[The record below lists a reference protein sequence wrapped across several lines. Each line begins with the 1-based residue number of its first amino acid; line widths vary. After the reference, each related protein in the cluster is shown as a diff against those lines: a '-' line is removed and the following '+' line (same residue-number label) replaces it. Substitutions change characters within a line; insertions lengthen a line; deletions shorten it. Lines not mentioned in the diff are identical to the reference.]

1 MMKTTRRWFARQESG
16 SVLALFLCTTLGA
29 SLGSPVPSA
38 AQSEVDPWSQLQAL
52 TDGFVGEVVT
62 ADFVQTFLPAGFSTG
77 DEETGVLHLSVPD
90 CLRWDYDQPYPKT
103 YLICGQEAY
112 TWNEGE
118 PQGRRFVLESDS
130 EPGLDF
136 LRLRIENLE
145 NRYSAKPEALD
156 ATRLKIVFTPLE
168 PDHGLV
174 QASVVLDMKT
184 HLLEGLTYEDLE
196 GNRTRFDI
204 SNYRPNS
211 GPPPFDLPLNI
222 DWLEQ

>member
-1 MMKTTRRWFARQESG
+1 MMRATTHWFPRLESG
-16 SVLALFLCTTLGA
+16 AALALLAFTTLGGA
-29 SLGSPVPSA
+29 FAFPTLSSA
-38 AQSEVDPWSQLQAL
+38 QPEVDPWSQLQAL
-52 TDGFVGEVVT
+52 KDGLVGEVVS

-90 CLRWDYDQPYPKT
+90 CLRWDYNQPYPKT

-112 TWNEGE
+112 TWNDGE

-145 NRYSAKPEALD
+145 NRYSAEPEALD
-156 ATRLKIVFTPLE
+156 STRLRIVFTPLD
-168 PDHGLV
+168 PGHSLV
-174 QASVVLDMKT
+174 KASMVLDMET
-184 HLLEGLTYEDLE
+184 HLLERLTYEDLE

-204 SNYRPNS
+204 SSYRPIS

>member
-1 MMKTTRRWFARQESG
+1 MMRAVFRWFARPESG
-16 SVLALFLCTTLGA
+16 PALALILCAAFVAG
-29 SLGSPVPSA
+29 LGSADLSI
-38 AQSEVDPWSQLQAL
+38 AQSEADPWSELQAL
-52 TDGFVGEVVT
+52 KDRLVGEVIS
-62 ADFVQTFLPAGFSTG
+62 ADFVQTFLPAGFSAG

-90 CLRWDYDQPYPKT
+90 CLRWDYTQPYPKS

-145 NRYSAKPEALD
+145 NRYSARSEAVD
-156 ATRLKIVFTPLE
+156 DTRLKIVFTPLD
-168 PDHGLV
+168 PGHSLV
-174 QASVVLDMKT
+174 RASVVLDPET
-184 HLLEGLTYEDLE
+184 HLLKSLTYEDLE

-204 SNYRPNS
+204 SDYRPTS
-211 GPPPFDLPLNI
+211 GLPPFDLPLGI

>member
-1 MMKTTRRWFARQESG
+1 MTRAANRWFDQQEPG
-16 SVLALFLCTTLGA
+16 SVLAVLACAVLVA
-29 SLGSPVPSA
+29 SLGSPDLSTAQSA
-38 AQSEVDPWSQLQAL
+38 ADPWSQLQAL
-52 TDGFVGEVVT
+52 KDGLVGEVVS

-90 CLRWDYDQPYPKT
+90 CLRWDYHLPYPKT
-103 YLICGQEAY
+103 YLVCGQEAY

-145 NRYSAKPEALD
+145 NRYSAAPAALD
-156 ATRLKIVFTPLE
+156 ATTLEIVFTPID
-168 PDHGLV
+168 PGHSLV
-174 QASVVLDMKT
+174 QASVVLDMET
-184 HLLEGLTYEDLE
+184 HRLKRLTYEDLE
-196 GNRTRFDI
+196 GNRTHFDI
-204 SNYRPNS
+204 SNYRTVS
-211 GPPPFDLPLNI
+211 GPPPFDLPPNI